1 METQISCYPLKMQGS
16 FCIFIGTVGY
26 LGNGKI
32 VKHEVETYAGGLSL
46 NKLIVRKDTL
56 VSLDSA
62 KPTIITSDIAKGEMS
77 LHQTMLSSL
86 FEYFS
91 FEAQLLPLKFVGD
104 FALKVDSH
112 ILLIKVG
119 NTCSELHLLEKVS
132 ELVII
137 SDGLFLSPKEQSSTV
152 LQCLDKNKVSLT
164 VVLDN
169 GQKNEILRLLS

>member
-1 METQISCYPLKMQGS
+1 MQGS

-26 LGNGKI
+26 PGNGKI
-32 VKHEVETYAGGLSL
+32 MKHEVATYAGGLSL
-46 NKLIVRKDTL
+46 ENLIVTKDTL
-56 VSLDSA
+56 VSLDSE
-62 KPTIITSDIAKGEMS
+62 KPTIITSDIAKGELS
-77 LHQTMLSSL
+77 LHQTTLSSL
-86 FEYFS
+86 FEDFS
-91 FEAQLLPLKFVGD
+91 FESQLLPLNFVGA

-137 SDGLFLSPKEQSSTV
+137 SSGLLLSPEQQSFV
-152 LQCLDKNKVSLT
+152 LLQHLEKNKVSLT

>member
-1 METQISCYPLKMQGS
+1 MHTQIPCYPLKMKGA

-26 LGNGKI
+26 PGNGKI
-32 VKHEVETYAGGLSL
+32 MKHEVATYARGLSL
-46 NKLIVRKDTL
+46 DKLIVAKDTL
-56 VSLDSA
+56 VAFDSA

-91 FEAQLLPLKFVGD
+91 FEAQLLPLKFVGA

-119 NTCSELHLLEKVS
+119 NTCSEIHLLDKVS

-137 SDGLFLSPKEQSSTV
+137 SDGLLLSP
-152 LQCLDKNKVSLT
+152 
-164 VVLDN
+164 
-169 GQKNEILRLLS
+169 